1 MNVIKLSKKASKRGG
16 DHTKC
21 RKNTRIRL
29 VYSYLCV
36 GVCVCEGGGGGGCV
50 RVCVWGGGGVTSS
63 PTPTVSLSVP
73 LSACCQQHC
82 PTCQRYFCTAAG
94 FKRHNCNCAARP
106 SAAERAALPLSCP
119 HCKRNFRRQQDLAR
133 HSRSCL

>member
-1 MNVIKLSKKASKRGG
+1 MIKLSKTASKRGG

-21 RKNTRIRL
+21 RKKHSYKASIL
-29 VYSYLCV
+29 VLVC
-36 GVCVCEGGGGGGCV
+36 GGLCVCEGGGVVCV
-50 RVCVWGGGGVTSS
+50 CVCVWGVTSS

-82 PTCQRYFCTAAG
+82 PTCQRCFCTAAG
-94 FKRHNCNCAARP
+94 CKRHNCNCAVRP
-106 SAAERAALPLSCP
+106 SDSAAERAALPLSCP
-119 HCKRNFRRQQDLAR
+119 HCKRHFRRQQDLAR